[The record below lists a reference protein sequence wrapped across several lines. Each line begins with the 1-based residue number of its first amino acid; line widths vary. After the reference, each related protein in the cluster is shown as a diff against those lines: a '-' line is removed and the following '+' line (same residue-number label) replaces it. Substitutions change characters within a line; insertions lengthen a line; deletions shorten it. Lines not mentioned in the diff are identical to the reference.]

1 MRRVLAAF
9 RNGHGGLAALALVIA
24 LLPLALPNRYFY
36 DVAILIGLNAI
47 VCVGLN
53 LLIGFAGQIS
63 LGHAGFFGLGA
74 YASAILSTKYGWPS
88 ALALFAAAAL
98 VGALAFALGRPIL
111 RLKGHYL
118 AMATLGLG
126 IIIAVVIATEERL
139 TGGPDGMSVA
149 PLGIFGAALEGE
161 RAWYWVVGALL
172 VGTVWLAFNLID
184 SPLGRALRAIHGSE
198 VAAEA
203 MGVDIARA
211 KVLIFV
217 VSAVLAAVAGSLT
230 AHYGGFVTPG
240 KVGFLHSIELVTM
253 VVLGGMASTY
263 GAVVGAAILTAL
275 PQLLTVFKDY
285 ESLVFGVVLMAT
297 MIFMPR
303 GLVPTLARLAGRR
316 AAGQRP

>member
-1 MRRVLAAF
+1 MGRAMAF
-9 RNGHGGLAALALVIA
+9 LQGRHGGLAVLALVVA
-24 LLPLALPNRYFY
+24 VLPLAMPNRYFY

-74 YASAILSTKYGWPS
+74 YASAILTTNYGWPS
-88 ALALFAAAAL
+88 LVSLVAAAAL
-98 VGALAFALGRPIL
+98 VGALALALGRPIL
-111 RLKGHYL
+111 RLRGHYL

-126 IIIAVVIATEERL
+126 VIIAVVITTEERL
-139 TGGPDGMSVA
+139 TGGPDGMPVA
-149 PLGIFGAALEGE
+149 PLGVFGAALQGE
-161 RAWYWVVGALL
+161 QMWYWIVGALL
-172 VGTVWLAFNLID
+172 IATVWLAFNLID

-211 KVLIFV
+211 KLLIFV
-217 VSAVLAAVAGSLT
+217 VSAVLAALAGSLT
-230 AHYGGFVTPG
+230 AHYAGFITPG

-285 ESLVFGVVLMAT
+285 ESLVFGIVLMAT

-303 GLVPTLARLAGRR
+303 GLVPTLARLVGRR
-316 AAGQRP
+316 S